1 MGLDNSLLEVCP
13 VFSAHVQVLVLCKLT
28 VRMAVTPEIGMNA
41 GPGLAAC
48 EVVGVGAGQAGLP
61 WLRAR
66 VPAVM
71 GVIVRLGWN
80 LRKITSCNF

>member
-1 MGLDNSLLEVCP
+1 MGLDDSFLEVN
-13 VFSAHVQVLVLCKLT
+13 VSAHVEVFVLTRST
-28 VRMAVTPEIGMNA
+28 VRMAVTPEIGMNTN
-41 GPGLAAC
+41 PRLVAC

-80 LRKITSCNF
+80 VF